1 MSANG
6 AAVAVNP
13 SDTLEQPKQ
22 VEIKNQA
29 AGPDGAPQPGVPA
42 DVQEEVER
50 PKTPT
55 SKAPTTLSSLH
66 SRNSSTTSL
75 ITPSEDFDM
84 SNVKTKP
91 PPRQPVDPTYMGW
104 KEVGGFSADDALSA
118 ADETVDLL
126 TRGSLF
132 DQYLPAVMYGD
143 WYHNAGYLIVAAFLS
158 WLIGWFKFSVAPLFF
173 VMAVFSVLYRASVK
187 KYRGVLREQ
196 AQREFSVKEIETD
209 YETMDWC
216 NYFLEQ
222 FWYFLEPS
230 VSQIACDQVNP
241 ILASSPAPAFV
252 KSLWL
257 DSFTLGTKPPRIDAV
272 KTLTG
277 TAADVVV
284 MDWAFSFTPN
294 ALVDANYK
302 QLKNRVNERIV
313 VKANVFGV
321 VIPIAVE
328 DVSFQGI
335 ARIRMRLMTS
345 FPHVETI
352 NVSMLHPPVFDFNA
366 KVLSESSWWSEVLA
380 LPGLYSFI
388 NEMVKKYVGPLLFS
402 PISFQLNVQQ
412 LLAGNALDSAIGVL
426 TITVDSARGLK
437 GFKTIGNTL
446 DPYLTFGFQNK
457 VLGKT
462 KVIDD
467 TSSPVWKETVSIPI
481 SSLSEPFTI
490 SCIDFNDFRKD
501 RQVGAIQFD
510 LESLIDEPK
519 QSNLTAAFMRNNKP
533 VGELSFGLHFMPT
546 IEPITQADGAVT
558 PPPDLNTG
566 IARVQ
571 VIEARNLRGGEKG
584 ASTYA
589 EIIFNGEPV
598 LTTHVQKNTNNP
610 GWGATTEQ
618 IVYNR
623 AKCKV
628 KIQIKD
634 KSGKLQEQLTH
645 SLNELIDATQVEQT
659 WFPLSRGG
667 ELRVST
673 TWKPVEL
680 EGASGA
686 GGYTPPIGAVRVGVL
701 HAEDLRNLETIGKVD
716 PYVRLLVNGFER
728 ARTNYI
734 DSTLMPTWNEV
745 HYVTV
750 SSPNQKLTIEVMDV
764 EKNSPDR
771 TLGSFDVK
779 LSDLIQKDESGNYIE
794 HVDLK
799 LRTGRLI
806 HKKGPKGTVTY
817 TLSFYPTLPVMSLQD
832 YKEEEE
838 EKKKIEEEKQKLA
851 EEQKESGKTEDGQ
864 EQKMQEEI
872 DEDDEIEDDA
882 FGNKLRLSLDQLL
895 EYQSGV
901 LVYSL
906 ENANMRKEGY
916 FLQVYT
922 GNQGYPD
929 FATDKVGVTGDSVIT
944 ELEYAQTEFR
954 VVKKASDN
962 RLSKSIAEATIPAL
976 QLVKNGYNKP
986 MNLELSGANATT
998 VSIQFSWI
1006 PLVYKSGVPKQDS
1019 INNSG
1024 ILTVNVIRAEGLP
1037 SADRNGKSDPFI
1049 QVFLNTDK
1057 EPFTKTKTIKKTLDP
1072 VWNHEDT
1079 TEVANLVDSSL
1090 KLVCYDW
1097 DMANKNDLLGTAWVQ
1112 LGEYDFDE
1120 SPEIPVSLEGEE
1132 GEPAGIAYISMSFKP
1147 EFILNLT
1154 AGGSSSTNVG
1164 KVGAKGVGAVG
1175 KGVGK
1180 GVGTV
1185 GKGIGK
1191 GLEKGIGG
1199 GFKGIRKG
1207 LHFGKSE

>member
-1 MSANG
+1 M
-6 AAVAVNP
+6 
-13 SDTLEQPKQ
+13 
-22 VEIKNQA
+22 
-29 AGPDGAPQPGVPA
+29 
-42 DVQEEVER
+42 
-50 PKTPT
+50 
-55 SKAPTTLSSLH
+55 SSLH
-66 SRNSSTTSL
+66 SRNSSTASL
-75 ITPSEDFDM
+75 ITPSEDLDI

-104 KEVGGFSADDALSA
+104 KEIGGFCEEDILTA

-126 TRGSLF
+126 SKGSLF
-132 DQYLPAVMYGD
+132 DQYLPAAIYGD
-143 WYHNAGYLIVAAFLS
+143 WYHNAGYLVVAGLLS
-158 WLIGWFKFSVAPLFF
+158 WIIGWFRFSVAPLFF
-173 VMAVFSVLYRASVK
+173 IMVIFSLLYRASVK
-187 KYRGVLREQ
+187 KYRGVLRET
-196 AQREFSVKEIETD
+196 AQREFSVKSIETD

-230 VSQIACDQVNP
+230 ISQIACEQVNP

-252 KSLWL
+252 KALWL

-284 MDWAFSFTPN
+284 MDWGFSFTPN
-294 ALVDANYK
+294 ALVDANAK

-321 VIPIAVE
+321 TIPVAVD
-328 DVSFQGI
+328 DVSFKGT
-335 ARIRMRLMTS
+335 ARVRLRLMTS
-345 FPHVETI
+345 FPHVETV
-352 NVSMLHPPVFDFNA
+352 NVSLLEPPVFDFNT
-366 KVLSESSWWSEVLA
+366 KILSESSWWSEVLA
-380 LPGLYSFI
+380 FPGLYPFI

-426 TITVDSARGLK
+426 TITADSARGLK

-462 KVIDD
+462 KVISD
-467 TSSPVWKETVSIPI
+467 TSSPLWKQTISIPI

-490 SCIDFNDFRKD
+490 ACIDFNDFRKD

-519 QSNLTAAFMRNNKP
+519 QSNLTAAFLRNNKP
-533 VGELSFGLHFMPT
+533 VGELSFGLQFMPT

-571 VIEARNLRGGEKG
+571 VVEARNLKGGEKG

-589 EIIFNGEPV
+589 EIFFDGEPV
-598 LTTHVQKNTNNP
+598 LKTSVQKNTNNP

-623 AKCKV
+623 AKTKV

-634 KSGKLQEQLTH
+634 KSGKRQEQLVH

-667 ELRVST
+667 EVRITT

-701 HAEDLRNLETIGKVD
+701 HGEDLRNLETIGKVD

-728 ARTNYI
+728 ARTNYY
-734 DSTLMPTWNEV
+734 DSTLNPTWNET
-745 HYVTV
+745 HYVSV

-764 EKNSPDR
+764 ERNSPDR
-771 TLGSFDVK
+771 SLGSFDVK

-799 LRTGRLI
+799 LRTGKLI

-817 TLSFYPTLPVMSLQD
+817 TLSFYPALPVMSLQD
-832 YKEEEE
+832 YKDEEE
-838 EKKKIEEEKQKLA
+838 EKKKIAEEKQKLA
-851 EEQKESGKTEDGQ
+851 EEEKESGKTDDKKEEKIEDQ
-864 EQKMQEEI
+864 V
-872 DEDDEIEDDA
+872 DEDEDVEDDA
-882 FGNKLRLSLDQLL
+882 FGHKLRLSLDQLL

-901 LVYSL
+901 LVYSV
-906 ENANMRKEGY
+906 EKASMKKDGY
-916 FLQVYT
+916 YLQVFT
-922 GNQGYPD
+922 GNNGFAD
-929 FATDKVGVTGDSVIT
+929 FSTNKVGVTGDSVIT
-944 ELEYAQTEFR
+944 ELEYAKTQFR
-954 VVKKASDN
+954 LVKKASDN
-962 RLSKSIAEATIPAL
+962 RLAKAIAETTIPTL

-986 MNLELSGANATT
+986 MNLELSGAGSAT

-1006 PLVYKSGVPKQDS
+1006 PLVYNSGVPKLDS

-1024 ILTVNVIRAEGLP
+1024 NLTVGIIRAEGLP
-1037 SADRNGKSDPFI
+1037 SADSNGKSDPFI
-1049 QVFLNTDK
+1049 EVFLNTDK
-1057 EPFTKTKTIKKTLDP
+1057 EPFTKTKTIKRTLDP

-1079 TEVANLVDSSL
+1079 TEVTNLVDSTL

-1097 DMANKNDLLGTAWVQ
+1097 DMANKNDLLGV
-1112 LGEYDFDE
+1112 GYIKIGDYDFE
-1120 SPEIPVSLEGEE
+1120 EQPEIPVSLETEE
-1132 GEPAGIAYISMSFKP
+1132 GDPAGIAYINMSFKP
-1147 EFILNLT
+1147 EFVLNLT
-1154 AGGSSSTNVG
+1154 VGSSATGVG

-1175 KGVGK
+1175 AVGK

-1185 GKGIGK
+1185 GKGLGK

-1199 GFKGIRKG
+1199 GLKGIKKG
-1207 LHFGKSE
+1207 LHFGKSD